1 MQFSERR
8 CFGCMNVYTAESDAC
23 PVCGYPADGSNPAEY
38 LPAGTLLAERYTV
51 GRVLSFSGTT
61 ACYIA
66 YDQTGDCPVYLR
78 EFMPEQFCHRTES
91 GALQPKESAAEEFAR
106 LCEQFDTQGRTL
118 AKLRDLSIMLPVYDL
133 FKQNGTSYTVSE
145 YLEPHTLSEL
155 LAQKGGR
162 LSWNDTRKL
171 FLPFLSSLLSCHTA
185 GLYHFA
191 ICPQNLLL
199 DESGRLRLNGFDLPE
214 VRRETDLIEPQLA
227 DGYAAPEQYT
237 LGKPVGAAADVYAVA
252 ATLFRVL
259 TGNPPPSGA
268 RREAEGNDLFMPT
281 EVANALPEHVAE
293 TLADAL
299 QPDAKLR
306 IPTLSELRDR
316 LSTGMVVSALAQE
329 AEAMNAPREEKMPK
343 NSAGK
348 KYAILLS
355 CLLAVILIVAGGIL
369 YFKLSHPEKEPS
381 GTSQTAAL
389 PTLTETEKPTS
400 TEAAGPVSFAPDL
413 SDGKQDYYALP
424 IEGGMRVKDTYPVTV
439 VGYQYSDSVPAGYIV
454 AQNPVAG
461 APVPDGT
468 TISVYLSAGKAR
480 TAVPDVTGWKAEH
493 AKIYLEALGFRV
505 ETAEGADTSV
515 DVGCV
520 FGTWPEAGT
529 EPLNGNKVTLRV
541 NNTPKTTAAE
551 ADELSEADEPLD
563 DTDEEE

>member
-1 MQFSERR
+1 MQYSERR
-8 CFGCMNVYTAESDAC
+8 CFGCMNIYTAESDAC
-23 PVCGYPADGSNPAEY
+23 PVCGYPADGGNPAEY
-38 LPAGTLLAERYTV
+38 LPVGTVLAERYTV

-78 EFMPEQFCHRTES
+78 EFMPEALCHRSET
-91 GALQPKESAAEEFAR
+91 GAISPKESTEEEFAR
-106 LCEQFDTQGRTL
+106 LCEQFETQGRTL
-118 AKLRDLSIMLPVYDL
+118 AKLRDLSVMIPVYDL

-162 LSWNDTRKL
+162 LTWNDTRKL
-171 FLPFLSSLLSCHTA
+171 FLPFLSSLLSCHAA
-185 GLYHFA
+185 GLHHLA
-191 ICPQNLLL
+191 ICPQNLLV
-199 DESGRLRLNGFDLPE
+199 DESGRLRLTGFDLVE
-214 VRRETDLIEPQLA
+214 VRRETDLLEPQLA

-237 LGKPVGAAADVYAVA
+237 LGKPVGASADVYAVA

-259 TGNPPPSGA
+259 TGNPPPDGSQRA
-268 RREAEGNDLFMPT
+268 DDGNDLFMPT

-299 QPDAKLR
+299 QPNTKLR
-306 IPTLSELRDR
+306 IPSLTELRDR

-329 AEAMNAPREEKMPK
+329 AEAMAAGNREEKMPK
-343 NSAGK
+343 NSTGK
-348 KYAILLS
+348 KYAILL
-355 CLLAVILIVAGGIL
+355 CALLAVILIVVGGVI
-369 YFKLSHPEKEPS
+369 YFKLSHPEKNPNE
-381 GTSQTAAL
+381 TSKTAAA

-400 TEAAGPVSFAPDL
+400 TEATGPVSFAPNL
-413 SDGKQDYYALP
+413 CDGKQDYYALP
-424 IEGGMRVKDTYPVTV
+424 IDGGVRVKDDYPVTV
-439 VGYQYSDSVPAGYIV
+439 IGYQYSDSVPAGYIV

-505 ETAEGADTSV
+505 EIAEGADTSV

-520 FGTWPEAGT
+520 FGTWPDAGT

-541 NNTPKTTAAE
+541 NNTPKTTATQSESAE
-551 ADELSEADEPLD
+551 ADEPVNDVG
-563 DTDEEE
+563 EEE